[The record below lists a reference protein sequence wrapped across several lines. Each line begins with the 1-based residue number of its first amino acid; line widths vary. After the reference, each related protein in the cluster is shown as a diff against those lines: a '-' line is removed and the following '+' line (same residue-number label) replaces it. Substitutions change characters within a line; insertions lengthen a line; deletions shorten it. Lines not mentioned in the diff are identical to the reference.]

1 MNTNKKILIIDDEI
15 DLTQMIGFQFK
26 AKGFEVQTACDG
38 LEGLAIVHDFKP
50 DLIILDMNMPRMGGI
65 EFYSKICGTNG
76 KPLYPVLV
84 LTARANVQNMFK
96 DLDIDGFMI
105 KPFDIEQLIREAEM
119 IMKRKSLTVAPKKS
133 VQPQDTRRV
142 CIVDDDKKT
151 FDQISGIFLDAD
163 YTIIPAKSGAMA
175 IERMVQDAPDVA
187 LVHLG
192 LADIAGDIVIL
203 RLSQMAKTMDVKFIL
218 YTFRG
223 NERDRNVLERIS
235 QKKGIWTFVEYED
248 PQELLN
254 AAEKMFE

>member
-1 MNTNKKILIIDDEI
+1 MNTNKKILIIDDEV
-15 DLTQMIGFQFK
+15 DLSQMIGFQFK
-26 AKGFEVQTACDG
+26 AKGFEVQTAGDG
-38 LEGLAIVHDFKP
+38 LEGLAKVHDFKP
-50 DLIILDMNMPRMGGI
+50 DLIILDMNMPRVGGI

-105 KPFDIEQLIREAEM
+105 KPFDIEQLVREAET
-119 IMKRKSLTVAPKKS
+119 IMKRKKQKVAPKNVVPKK
-133 VQPQDTRRV
+133 DTRRI
-142 CIVDDDKKT
+142 CIVDDDKKI
-151 FDQISGIFLDAD
+151 FDQLSGIFLDAD

-175 IERMVQDAPDVA
+175 IERMVKDAPDVA

-192 LADIAGDIVIL
+192 LTDIAGDIVIL

-218 YTFRG
+218 YTFHGR
-223 NERDRNVLERIS
+223 ERDRNVLERIS

-248 PQELLN
+248 LHELLH
-254 AAEKMFE
+254 AVDKMFE